1 MAFEEVHE
9 EVDQLQKN
17 AQELIDSNI
26 EFYKLKSFKILMK
39 SSGLIA
45 KLLFVLF
52 FVTLFVAFMSIALA
66 LYLGKITESNTTGFL
81 IVGGFYFILGV
92 AAVLF
97 KSKLLERKLLRNFSE
112 IFFND

>member
-1 MAFEEVHE
+1 MAFEEVNE

-17 AQELIDSNI
+17 AQELIDSNL

-52 FVTLFVAFMSIALA
+52 FVTLFVVFMSIALA

-81 IVGGFYFILGV
+81 IVGGIYFVLGFV
-92 AAVLF
+92 AVVF